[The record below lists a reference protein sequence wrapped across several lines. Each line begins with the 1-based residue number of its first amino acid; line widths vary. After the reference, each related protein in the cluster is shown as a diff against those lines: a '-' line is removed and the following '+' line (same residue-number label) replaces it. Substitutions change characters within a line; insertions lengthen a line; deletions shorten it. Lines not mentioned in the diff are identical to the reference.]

1 MVAQRQAMLHR
12 IRLVE
17 LLVHTALCIAAPKAW
32 ACQAPEHSPCE
43 INKCYMYF
51 GISDFGI
58 SARAQKQKFSIL
70 VFLTGSMGSGVFLIF
85 QRNLVGGFSYR
96 WFFLL
101 VSVCCMQ
108 EHDTVR
114 HTACALHSCGSDD
127 EQLW

>member
-17 LLVHTALCIAAPKAW
+17 LLVHTALCIAALKAW

-58 SARAQKQKFSIL
+58 SARARKQKFSYSCISHRDYGL
-70 VFLTGSMGSGVFLIF
+70 RS
-85 QRNLVGGFSYR
+85 FSYFPAESGR
-96 WFFLL
+96 GIFL
-101 VSVCCMQ
+101 
-108 EHDTVR
+108 
-114 HTACALHSCGSDD
+114 
-127 EQLW
+127 

>member
-17 LLVHTALCIAAPKAW
+17 LLVHTALCIAALKAW

-58 SARAQKQKFSIL
+58 SDFGISARAQKQKFSYSCISHRDYGL
-70 VFLTGSMGSGVFLIF
+70 RV
-85 QRNLVGGFSYR
+85 FSYFPAESV
-96 WFFLL
+96 WGIFL
-101 VSVCCMQ
+101 
-108 EHDTVR
+108 
-114 HTACALHSCGSDD
+114 
-127 EQLW
+127 